1 MVARSFS
8 SVWRYLLPVTCYLLL
23 VTCCLLPATCFSQC
37 AMCKAAAE
45 SDLQNNPN
53 SLAKGLNTGIL
64 FLMVIPYII
73 VGVIFRKDIAQFF
86 KNIGNKE
93 KTPFNKARLNNL
105 TFLLT
110 FISCTVILFII
121 FISFYKPY

>member
-1 MVARSFS
+1 MKAKHIAAT
-8 SVWRYLLPVTCYLLL
+8 LALLL
-23 VTCCLLPATCFSQC
+23 FAVATYSQC

-45 SDLQNNPN
+45 SDLKNNPN

-64 FLMVIPYII
+64 FLMVIPYVI
-73 VGVIFRKDIAQFF
+73 VGIIFRKDVIQFF

>member
-1 MVARSFS
+1 MRNRHIITTFVF
-8 SVWRYLLPVTCYLLL
+8 LLFAIAVY
-23 VTCCLLPATCFSQC
+23 SQC

-45 SDLQNNPN
+45 SDLKNNPN

-64 FLMVIPYII
+64 FLMTIPYII
-73 VGVIFRKDIAQFF
+73 VGIIFRKDVVQFF

>member
-1 MVARSFS
+1 MKSRHMVATLVF
-8 SVWRYLLPVTCYLLL
+8 LLFAVAAY
-23 VTCCLLPATCFSQC
+23 SQC

-45 SDLQNNPN
+45 SDLKNNPN

-73 VGVIFRKDIAQFF
+73 VGIIFRKDSVQFF

-93 KTPFNKARLNNL
+93 KTPFNKARLHNL

-110 FISCTVILFII
+110 FISCTVILF
-121 FISFYKPY
+121 

>member
-1 MVARSFS
+1 MRPKNAIAT
-8 SVWRYLLPVTCYLLL
+8 LLFLL
-23 VTCCLLPATCFSQC
+23 VSAGAYSQC

-53 SLAKGLNTGIL
+53 SIAQGLNTGIL
-64 FLMVIPYII
+64 FLMFIPYLI
-73 VGVIFRKDIAQFF
+73 VGVIFRKDILIFF
-86 KNIGNKE
+86 KNIGSKE
-93 KTPFNKARLNNL
+93 KTPFNKKSLSSL

-110 FISCTVILFII
+110 FISCTVILFAI

>member
-1 MVARSFS
+1 MRNYKFRFRFRLRFS
-8 SVWRYLLPVTCYLLL
+8 LILTLILSLNSPL
-23 VTCCLLPATCFSQC
+23 AKAQC

-45 SDLQNNPN
+45 SDLKNNPN
-53 SLAKGLNTGIL
+53 SVAKGLNTGIL
-64 FLMVIPYII
+64 FLMVIPYLI

-121 FISFYKPY
+121 FISFYKW

>member
-1 MVARSFS
+1 MCKA
-8 SVWRYLLPVTCYLLL
+8 THIAATLLL
-23 VTCCLLPATCFSQC
+23 LLLTIVAYPQC

-73 VGVIFRKDIAQFF
+73 VGIIFRKDVVQFF

-93 KTPFNKARLNNL
+93 KTPFNKKRLSNL

>member
-1 MVARSFS
+1 MVTL
-8 SVWRYLLPVTCYLLL
+8 VLVLL
-23 VTCCLLPATCFSQC
+23 AIGAHSQC

-45 SDLQNNPN
+45 SDLKNNPN
-53 SLAKGLNTGIL
+53 SFAKGLNTGIL
-64 FLMVIPYII
+64 FLMVIPYLI
-73 VGVIFRKDIAQFF
+73 VGVIFRKDIVLFF

-93 KTPFNKARLNNL
+93 KTPFSKKRLSNL

-110 FISCTVILFII
+110 FISCTVVLFII

>member
-1 MVARSFS
+1 MKARNLFAI
-8 SVWRYLLPVTCYLLL
+8 LFLLL
-23 VTCCLLPATCFSQC
+23 ISMGAYSQC

-64 FLMVIPYII
+64 FLMVIPYLI
-73 VGVIFRKDIAQFF
+73 VGIIFRKDVALFF
-86 KNIGNKE
+86 KNLRSKE
-93 KTPFNKARLNNL
+93 KTAFSKERLSKL

-110 FISCTVILFII
+110 FISCIVILFIL

>member
-1 MVARSFS
+1 MRLKNAIATLVF
-8 SVWRYLLPVTCYLLL
+8 LL
-23 VTCCLLPATCFSQC
+23 VSVGAYSQC

-53 SLAKGLNTGIL
+53 SVAQGLNTGIL
-64 FLMVIPYII
+64 FLMFIPYLI
-73 VGVIFRKDIAQFF
+73 VGVIFRKDIFIFF
-86 KNIGNKE
+86 RNIGSKE
-93 KTPFNKARLNNL
+93 KTPFNKKSLSNL

-110 FISCTVILFII
+110 FISCTVILFAI

>member
-1 MVARSFS
+1 MRSKYITATL
-8 SVWRYLLPVTCYLLL
+8 VLLL
-23 VTCCLLPATCFSQC
+23 FAVTAYSQC

-45 SDLQNNPN
+45 SDLKNNPN

-64 FLMVIPYII
+64 FLMAIPYVI
-73 VGVIFRKDIAQFF
+73 VSIIFRKDIGQFF

>member
-1 MVARSFS
+1 MRLVI
-8 SVWRYLLPVTCYLLL
+8 RYLLPATCYLLL
-23 VTCCLLPATCFSQC
+23 VAFYLLPATCFSQC

-53 SLAKGLNTGIL
+53 SFARGLNTGIL

-73 VGVIFRKDIAQFF
+73 VGIIFRKDVVQFF
-86 KNIGNKE
+86 KNLRNKE
-93 KTPFNKARLNNL
+93 KTPFNKARLSNL

-121 FISFYKPY
+121 FISFYKPN